1 MRGSRRQ
8 KRPGVWELR
17 VHAGGG
23 KYVSRTFTGTATAAD
38 GALRALIAEVEASR
52 DRRSTTMTVAEWM
65 AEWLAIAARSWAS
78 PATANTARNIIDS
91 AIVPELG
98 DEPLGELTR
107 HQVQKWVGKLQERG
121 LAAGT
126 IKRYHG
132 LLRTALEEAVNLDVI
147 AANPAVKV
155 RLPKIARREHPDVDP
170 DKLAAAYAAAD
181 RHTKLLIRLAT
192 ATGARRGQIC
202 GLQWAD
208 FDHDAGTVR
217 IARSVARA
225 NGGVVVKE
233 TKTGSIHVMTL
244 DAATLAQVADYRAFR
259 EEQLHGDPARTTLSD
274 DTFVFSRTA
283 NGSVPW
289 YPDTIDRKWR
299 AVADPAG
306 LQAVRVHDLR
316 HFHATTLISQGVDV
330 VTVAQRLGHKNP
342 AVTLRVYSHP
352 ITAADQAAAETLSR
366 FLPTD

>member
-1 MRGSRRQ
+1 
-8 KRPGVWELR
+8 VWELR

-23 KYVSRTFTGTATAAD
+23 KYVSRTVTGNATAAD
-38 GALRALIAEVEASR
+38 AALRALIGEIEATR
-52 DRRSTTMTVAEWM
+52 DRRSSDMTVGEWL
-65 AEWLAIAARSWAS
+65 AEWLAMASKSWAS
-78 PATANTARNIIDS
+78 PATANTARNVIDS
-91 AIVPELG
+91 AIIPEIGTVELA
-98 DEPLGELTR
+98 DLTR
-107 HQVQKWVGKLQERG
+107 RRVQRWIGTLQERG

-132 LLRTALEEAVNLDVI
+132 VLRTALEEAVNLELLDV
-147 AANPAVKV
+147 NPATKV

-170 DKLAAAYAAAD
+170 GKLAVAYEAAD

-192 ATGARRGQIC
+192 ATGARRGQLC

-217 IARSVARA
+217 IARSVAKA
-225 NGGVVVKE
+225 NGGIVVKE
-233 TKTGSIHVMTL
+233 TKTGNVHVMSL
-244 DAATLAQVADYRAFR
+244 DAATLAQVADYRAWR
-259 EEQLHGDPARTTLSD
+259 EEQLHGGSADTKLTD
-274 DTFVFSRTA
+274 DTFVFSRTP
-283 NGSVPW
+283 NGSIPW

-306 LQAVRVHDLR
+306 LTGIRVHDLR

-352 ITAADQAAAETLSR
+352 ITAADQAAAETISQ